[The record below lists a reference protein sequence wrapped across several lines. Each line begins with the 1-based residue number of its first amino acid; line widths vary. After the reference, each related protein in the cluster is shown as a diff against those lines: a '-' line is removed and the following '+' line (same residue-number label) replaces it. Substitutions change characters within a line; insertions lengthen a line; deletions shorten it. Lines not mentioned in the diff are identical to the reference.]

1 VGNDAWDWRC
11 GRGLLVDGP
20 LSPLELDQRLDLGEL
35 LWSVVP
41 HEQRGDVATRREVR
55 DSWENG

>member
-1 VGNDAWDWRC
+1 
-11 GRGLLVDGP
+11 LLVDGP

-35 LWSVVP
+35 LRSVVP
-41 HEQRGDVATRREVR
+41 HEQRGDVAMRREVR